1 MRSPSSVWAVLA
13 LAAALGC
20 TEKSAPEPS
29 APATPPATPE
39 APSAKAE
46 TPADAAPHEDV
57 KSHMVNHFARALA
70 IKDAVIKG
78 DLPATREPAK
88 WLAEHGAPPD
98 SPDEWVPF
106 ITELRQVAAGADE
119 AKDITAVAAAL
130 SRVAVV
136 CGRCHTEN
144 KIRVET
150 KSAAK
155 PGADQQMLLHAWATD
170 QMWEGLVIPD
180 QARWLAGLETLAD
193 GANLFPKEQV
203 KLGKDLAALAKSGK
217 EAQDDLA
224 KATIFGK
231 IMATCASCHA
241 SR

>member
-1 MRSPSSVWAVLA
+1 MRSLRKVGAAVA
-13 LAAALGC
+13 LMTALGC

-29 APATPPATPE
+29 APATPATPVTKVE
-39 APSAKAE
+39 AS
-46 TPADAAPHEDV
+46 PADAAPQEEV
-57 KSHMVNHFARALA
+57 KTHMVNHFARALA

-78 DLPATREPAK
+78 DLAATREPAK
-88 WLAEHGAPPD
+88 WLAEHGAPPS

-119 AKDITAVAAAL
+119 AKDITAVADAL

-150 KSAAK
+150 KSAPK
-155 PGADQQMLLHAWATD
+155 PGDDQQMLLHAWASD

-180 QARWLAGLETLAD
+180 SARWSAGAETLASAATLFGKEHAKAGAQLAGL
-193 GANLFPKEQV
+193 
-203 KLGKDLAALAKSGK
+203 AKSAK
-217 EAQDDLA
+217 DAPDDLS
-224 KATIFGK
+224 KAATFGK
-231 IMATCASCHA
+231 IMATCAGCHGA
-241 SR
+241 R